1 MSAQTLKFEI
11 KLNLPMYMGL
21 SLILHFLI
29 LAGFQHFD
37 HQGADDRTAL
47 GKKPAPINLT
57 LLGDKNSKSKNS
69 VFIKPVTPSM
79 PKAQARKAGHKLNL
93 SDLQAP
99 VSTALTI
106 PKKTEG
112 SKSSNSTFSKTAN
125 STRPGQL
132 PATRPRALS
141 GLKYGS
147 ADFQKMAKDELVGGA
162 DILTS
167 KRVALNFEV
176 PNGKN
181 ADELNDSQLKLYG
194 FLRRGAIKYVNS
206 ISSEIKD
213 FELRNPHLQF
223 PLVDTK
229 QTLTGRLVYDNQ
241 GNLKQIKM
249 VRWSNNDK
257 LQGFFENVLKR
268 LENLQN
274 PPKELWAESGE
285 FTVFVTLQING

>member
-1 MSAQTLKFEI
+1 MASQTLKFEI
-11 KLNLPMYMGL
+11 KLNLPVYVGI

-29 LAGFQHFD
+29 LTAFEQLDQNGT
-37 HQGADDRTAL
+37 DDRTVM

-69 VFIKPVTPSM
+69 VFLKPQRPA
-79 PKAQARKAGHKLNL
+79 PEIAAQRPGHKLNL

-99 VSTALTI
+99 VSNALTL
-106 PKKTEG
+106 PKKVAG
-112 SKSSNSTFSKTAN
+112 SQDNRNTLSASTT
-125 STRPGQL
+125 TRPGQL
-132 PATRPRALS
+132 PTARPRALS

-147 ADFQKMAKDELVGGA
+147 DDFQKMAKDEIVGGA
-162 DILTS
+162 DILSS

-213 FELRNPHLQF
+213 FELKNPHLQF
-223 PLVDTK
+223 PLVETK